1 MEMDTCRKSGIE
13 EISNYA
19 VRLQDKGDKEAREN
33 IDKLMIFYV
42 SLGCKFATKDE
53 IIPLLKSLETASG
66 GVGDWRYLVL
76 DSIDHWWIKYIR
88 FQRLSNGQYFC
99 FTDSADTI
107 IPLYKDKLK
116 AEFVNQNENH
126 RVHRT

>member
-1 MEMDTCRKSGIE
+1 M
-13 EISNYA
+13 
-19 VRLQDKGDKEAREN
+19 
-33 IDKLMIFYV
+33 
-42 SLGCKFATKDE
+42 
-53 IIPLLKSLETASG
+53 
-66 GVGDWRYLVL
+66 

-116 AEFVNQNENH
+116 AEFVNQDEIIKFMEDKIEIFRSLHKEFLSMLLDDTWLCEEPIELAEVEACWQWAIEVGEEVVPLEDFEKEFKFSLQDLTNWWNKKY
-126 RVHRT
+126 